1 MRNSKKV
8 KGFTLVELI
17 VVIAIIAILAAILVP
32 NMLSYIKQSRYTQ
45 ADANAKNIH
54 TAATAAMAQA
64 YVDGL
69 LGEETTTAKLS
80 ISEAIKGD
88 KSATTFVAKVEVKV
102 GEKTEK
108 KEIPFPGLDPK
119 SFDGQGK
126 FAVDP
131 TTFAVVSAAW
141 VKDPASVALDK
152 WDGSVPT
159 KEAQEA
165 NTAIIG
171 YYPTPVAE
179 GKKADKPAAPTTP

>member
-69 LGEETTTAKLS
+69 LGADDDAGAVKLS
-80 ISEAIKGD
+80 ISDAIKGD
-88 KSATTFVAKVEVKV
+88 KTATTFVAKVEVKV

-108 KEIPFPGLDPK
+108 KDIPFPGLDPK

-131 TTFAVVSAAW
+131 KTFAVVSAAW
-141 VKDPASVALDK
+141 VKDPASTALDK

-159 KEAQEA
+159 KEAQEENA
-165 NTAIIG
+165 AIIG
-171 YYPTPVAE
+171 YYPTPVSE
-179 GKKADKPAAPTTP
+179 GKKADTPSTP

>member
-64 YVDGL
+64 YVDGI
-69 LGEETTTAKLS
+69 LGADDTATVS
-80 ISEAIKGD
+80 TSDAIKGD
-88 KSATTFVAKVEVKV
+88 KTKTSFEVKV
-102 GEKTEK
+102 KVKIDSKDVEKT
-108 KEIPFPGLDPK
+108 IPFPGLDPK
-119 SFDGQGK
+119 SFDGIGK
-126 FAVDP
+126 FAVDSK
-131 TTFAVVSAAW
+131 TFAVTAAAW
-141 VKDPASVALDK
+141 TKDPASTALDK

-159 KEAQEA
+159 KEDQEKAQ
-165 NTAIIG
+165 TIIG
-171 YYPTPVAE
+171 YYPSPVA
-179 GKKADKPAAPTTP
+179 AAKEAPKT

>member
-69 LGEETTTAKLS
+69 LGEDTKVTLS
-80 ISEAIKGD
+80 ISDAIKGD
-88 KSATTFVAKVEVKV
+88 KSATTFVAKVDVKV

-108 KEIPFPGLDPK
+108 KDIPFPGLDPK

-131 TTFAVVSAAW
+131 KTFAVVSAAW
-141 VKDPASVALDK
+141 VKDPNSTALDK

-165 NTAIIG
+165 ATAIIG

-179 GKKADKPAAPTTP
+179 GKTDKTPTPTPAT